1 MTLWLLDTNVLS
13 ELRRPRPEQR
23 VVAFIASQPL
33 EALYV
38 SIVTFAELRFGIE
51 RLPAGPQR
59 ADLTDWLNQ
68 RVRPMFTGRVH
79 PINEDVTVR
88 WRILVN
94 EGRRNGYTFSQ
105 PDLLI
110 AASALVSGLTLVTRN
125 TTDFAAA
132 RVPILN
138 PWSDP
143 LP

>member
-1 MTLWLLDTNVLS
+1 MTLWLLDTNILS

-23 VVAFIASQPL
+23 VVSFIASQPL
-33 EALYV
+33 GALYV

-51 RLPAGPQR
+51 RLPEGPQR
-59 ADLTDWLNQ
+59 ADLADWLDQ
-68 RVRPMFTGRVH
+68 RVRPMFSGRVQ
-79 PINEDVTVR
+79 PVNEDVMVR
-88 WRILVN
+88 WRFLVD
-94 EGRRNGYTFSQ
+94 EGRRNGHTFSQ

-125 TTDFAAA
+125 TADFAAA
-132 RVPILN
+132 RVPMFN